1 MKQRCRLSLLYPGL
15 LLLANGAYSA
25 VYNWNTTTG
34 NWDTSTAN
42 WTGAGTVWVDG
53 NDAVFSNTATAS
65 VITLPGTISANS
77 LMFGNGTNN
86 GNFTLSGG
94 TLNTSGNIVV
104 QGLNTNGA
112 TYSGNPTV
120 SVNSTAA
127 TVVIPASS
135 STWAPRMVFTK
146 PVSFSSFLMKAT

>member
-1 MKQRCRLSLLYPGL
+1 MKHCQPLIFSAL
-15 LLLANGAYSA
+15 LLLANGAYSG

-34 NWDTSTAN
+34 DWDTSTAN

-94 TLNTSGNIVV
+94 TLNTSPNRRRAMHSYFCRRQQKQQLDQRKYVRAET
-104 QGLNTNGA
+104 LA
-112 TYSGNPTV
+112 RLSD
-120 SVNSTAA
+120 AA
-127 TVVIPASS
+127 KFVLDVA
-135 STWAPRMVFTK
+135 
-146 PVSFSSFLMKAT
+146 